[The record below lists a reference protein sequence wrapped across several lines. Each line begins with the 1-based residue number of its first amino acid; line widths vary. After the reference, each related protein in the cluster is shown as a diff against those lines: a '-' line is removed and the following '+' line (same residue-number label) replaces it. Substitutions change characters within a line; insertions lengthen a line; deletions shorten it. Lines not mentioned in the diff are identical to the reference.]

1 MKVIFDIDGTI
12 ADCSHR
18 LHLITDKPKQWDK
31 FHAECVNDKPIERIL
46 ELLQAIRDDQDRKI
60 VFITTRPYSSEDAT
74 RHWIKTHTG
83 LVSSYQI
90 FMRKDGDYRPDDII
104 KLEILER
111 ENIKPEEVLFIV
123 EDRKRVVDAY
133 RKAGY
138 TVLQCADGDY

>member
-18 LHLITDKPKQWDK
+18 LHLIADKPKQWDR
-31 FHAECVNDKPIERIL
+31 FHAECVNDTPICRIV
-46 ELLQAIRDDQDRKI
+46 ELLRMIKNEHRI
-60 VFITTRPYSSEDAT
+60 IFVTTRPYSSLYHTT
-74 RHWIKTHTG
+74 RWLFENCQIAEF
-83 LVSSYQI
+83 QI